1 MPLKLDDRYLKGFIS
16 QQEYDAIAPQVQAA
30 GELLAAAAHIG
41 VLPLGHQTHFLIHMY
56 HF

>member
-30 GELLAAAAHIG
+30 GELLASGKCPGSDFLGWAA
-41 VLPLGHQTHFLIHMY
+41 LP
-56 HF
+56 